1 MERPSVRS
9 YSIRGSRITDAQR
22 QAKTALQAVHGIAF
36 KQELIDLTAIF
47 PNSDSI
53 IMEIGFGMGEA
64 TAIIAKNH
72 PNNGYIAVDVHPPGI
87 GKLLARI
94 VENDLTNLKVIED
107 DVHVVMQ
114 HMIPDNSLDGIHLYF
129 PDPWPKKK
137 HNKRRLVQ
145 AEFMEQ
151 LRPKLAIGGSVH
163 MATDW
168 EPYAAHMMAVMS
180 ALPDYRN
187 SAGAGQYAG
196 VTDRPLT
203 KFENRGLRLGHGV
216 WDVVFRRTAA

>member
-22 QAKTALQAVHGIAF
+22 EAKTALQVVHGIEF
-36 KQELIDLTAIF
+36 KQELIDIKAIF
-47 PNSDSI
+47 PKSDAV

-107 DVHVVMQ
+107 DVHVVLQ
-114 HMIPDNSLDGIHLYF
+114 HMIPDESLDGIHLYF

-137 HNKRRLVQ
+137 HNKRRIVNEGFLK
-145 AEFMEQ
+145 
-151 LRPKLAIGGSVH
+151 LIHPKIKIGGFIH
-163 MATDW
+163 IATDW
-168 EPYAAHMMAVMS
+168 VPYAINIQEVFAASTLFTGGVIEKPEWRPVTRFEGQGIDKDHAVNDM
-180 ALPDYRN
+180 LYKK
-187 SAGAGQYAG
+187 
-196 VTDRPLT
+196 V
-203 KFENRGLRLGHGV
+203 
-216 WDVVFRRTAA
+216 

>member
-36 KQELIDLTAIF
+36 KQELIDLKAIF

-53 IMEIGFGMGEA
+53 ILEIGFGMGEA

-129 PDPWPKKK
+129 PDPWPQKK
-137 HNKRRLVQ
+137 HNKRRIVNDGFL
-145 AEFMEQ
+145 Q
-151 LRPKLAIGGSVH
+151 LIHPKIKTSGFIH
-163 MATDW
+163 IATDW
-168 EPYAAHMMAVMS
+168 VPYAQSIKEVFAASTLFTGGVIDKPEWRPVTRFEGQGIDKDHAVNDM
-180 ALPDYRN
+180 LY
-187 SAGAGQYAG
+187 
-196 VTDRPLT
+196 T
-203 KFENRGLRLGHGV
+203 KV
-216 WDVVFRRTAA
+216 

>member
-22 QAKTALQAVHGIAF
+22 QAKDALQKVHGIEF
-36 KQELIDLTAIF
+36 MQQEIKLSEIF
-47 PNSDSI
+47 PKSEKV

-94 VENDLTNLKVIED
+94 VENNLTNLKVIEE
-107 DVHVVMQ
+107 DVHVVLQ
-114 HMIPDNSLDGIHLYF
+114 HMIPNESLDGIHLFF

-137 HNKRRLVQ
+137 HNKRRIVNEGFL
-145 AEFMEQ
+145 A
-151 LRPKLAIGGSVH
+151 LIHPKIKKGGFIH
-163 MATDW
+163 IATDW
-168 EPYAAHMMAVMS
+168 VPYAISIQEVFAQSTLFTGGVIDKPEWRPVTRFEGQGIDKDHAVNDMM
-180 ALPDYRN
+180 Y
-187 SAGAGQYAG
+187 
-196 VTDRPLT
+196 T
-203 KFENRGLRLGHGV
+203 KV
-216 WDVVFRRTAA
+216 

>member
-9 YSIRGSRITDAQR
+9 YRIRGSRITDAQR
-22 QAKTALQAVHGIAF
+22 EAKTALQAIHGIAF
-36 KQELIDLTAIF
+36 KQEFIDLKQIF
-47 PNSDSI
+47 PTSDAV

-107 DVHVVMQ
+107 DVHVVLQ
-114 HMIPDNSLDGIHLYF
+114 HMIVDQSLDGIHLYF

-137 HNKRRLVQ
+137 HNKRRIVNEAFL
-145 AEFMEQ
+145 Q
-151 LRPKLAIGGSVH
+151 LIHPKIKNGGFIH
-163 MATDW
+163 IATDW
-168 EPYAAHMMAVMS
+168 VPYAESIKEIFAASTLFTGGVIDKPEWRPVTRFEGQGIDKDHAVNDM
-180 ALPDYRN
+180 LY
-187 SAGAGQYAG
+187 
-196 VTDRPLT
+196 T
-203 KFENRGLRLGHGV
+203 KV
-216 WDVVFRRTAA
+216 